1 MRPIAPILLLY
12 PLLCLCSAV
21 SCPAAGL
28 EVVRPSIAQI
38 DGGVAVPRGY
48 EHVAGE
54 TLFFSCRIAGYAQ
67 TAEEKVHVTYS
78 VQPFDPKGVPLTEIY
93 KNEMVTDVA
102 PQDKEWMPKISTEI
116 QIPPLVGPGTYTI
129 LVKIE
134 DLVSN
139 TKAELNVPFGVRSK
153 SVEPSDTLTVRNFQF
168 LRDEDDSQPMQ
179 KAVYKGGDAVWTK
192 FDVIGFKYGDKNRID
207 VSYVPSV
214 ISPSGKVLWRQDK
227 PEVEQSES
235 FYPKRYMA
243 ASMGINL
250 LKNTTPG
257 DYTIAVT
264 ITDAVGKQ
272 TYETKQTFTVE

>member
-1 MRPIAPILLLY
+1 LPLVLLF
-12 PLLCLCSAV
+12 SAAV
-21 SCPAAGL
+21 CTAAGL
-28 EVVRPSIAQI
+28 EVVRPIVAQS
-38 DGGVAVPRGY
+38 DGGVPVPGGY

-54 TLFFSCRIAGYAQ
+54 TLFFSCRISGYAK
-67 TAEEKVHVTYS
+67 TPEEKVHATYS

-102 PQDKEWMPKISTEI
+102 PQDKEWMPKIATEI
-116 QIPPLVGPGTYTI
+116 QIPPLVAAGTYKI
-129 LVKIE
+129 LVQIE

-139 TKAELNVPFGVRSK
+139 MKAELSVPFGVRSK
-153 SVEPSDTLTVRNFQF
+153 TVEPSDTLIVRNFQF
-168 LRDEDDSQPMQ
+168 FRGEDDPQPMQ

-214 ISPSGKVLWRQDK
+214 ISPSGKVLWRQDQ
-227 PEVEQSES
+227 PEVEQSDS

-257 DYTIAVT
+257 EYTIAVT